1 MSVAVEV
8 VIGVAVLAL
17 LMFRQLQTRPVR
29 DSGVRIML
37 ILGVIGIVETVQYLD
52 KHHGGPTIYA
62 AILGSLVLAGIFGVL
77 RALTTRVWQQDGQ
90 VWRKGNWVSASLW
103 VVAVAAHL
111 GYDALLL
118 HGKGDSDL
126 GNVTLLLYLAISLG
140 VQRILV
146 AQRATRLQPGGPAPA
161 TGYGQFS

>member
-77 RALTTRVWQQDGQ
+77 RALTTRVWPQDGQ

-146 AQRATRLQPGGPAPA
+146 AQRAARLQPGGPAPA

>member
-29 DSGVRIML
+29 DSGLRIML
-37 ILGVIGIVETVQYLD
+37 ILGVIGVVETVQYLD

-62 AILGSLVLAGIFGVL
+62 AILGSLVLAAIFGVL
-77 RALTTRVWQQDGQ
+77 RAVTTRVWQQDGQ
-90 VWRKGNWVSASLW
+90 VWRKGNWVSAALW

-118 HGKGDSDL
+118 HGRGDSDL
-126 GNVTLLLYLAISLG
+126 GNVTILLYLAVSLG
-140 VQRILV
+140 VQRIIV
-146 AQRATRLQPGGPAPA
+146 AQRGSRLQPGGPAPA
-161 TGYGQFS
+161 SGYGQFG

>member
-126 GNVTLLLYLAISLG
+126 GNVTILLYLAISLG

-146 AQRATRLQPGGPAPA
+146 AQRGARLQPAGPAPA
-161 TGYGQFS
+161 AGYGQFG